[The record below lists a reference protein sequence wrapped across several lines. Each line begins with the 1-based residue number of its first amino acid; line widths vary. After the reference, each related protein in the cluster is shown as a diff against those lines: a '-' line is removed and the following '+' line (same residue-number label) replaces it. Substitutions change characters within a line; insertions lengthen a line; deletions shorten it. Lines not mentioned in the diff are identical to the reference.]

1 MQVKSKTNKKLI
13 VTLLISLVLG
23 IVAGLFSIKDFPYRI
38 EMMVEDAF
46 YQRPD
51 SIPDDIKLIVI
62 DEETLEKLGPYSDWD
77 RGYFAELINVLN
89 GESANRPKVIG
100 LDVVFT
106 GTNYSEGDKAL
117 VEVASQ
123 YDNLVVGS
131 TLTFD
136 KYVYQN
142 DNGDLYMRTYVAGEG
157 KPYEELA
164 RVCDYGFTNA
174 IYEDDGYIRKVYT
187 SILSDYEGENRVY
200 DSFAY
205 TVANKAGCDIRYPS
219 QIEIAFTG
227 NPGDFER
234 VSMSDVIDGTV
245 PAEHFKDSIVLV
257 GVYEESLMDSYRVP
271 IDYSSEMYGVEINA
285 NAIYAML
292 YGNILYDLNDGLQFI
307 LTALIVFVFSM
318 VALNIKSVIA
328 IVVSVFISV
337 AGYFAVA
344 AIVFGVKST
353 KSNILAVIAGVF
365 LAYLITMLYRYIEI
379 QTRRIKEMNEMT
391 FSMAEAMSEAI
402 EGRTPYNAN
411 HTKNVA
417 QRCVQMVDY
426 INEQYKAGKTK
437 LHFTDDDRGQIYLAA
452 MLHDVGKLA
461 IPLSVMD
468 KPTKLGD
475 KEDKVR
481 DRLEIIGL
489 RLQLDAINGII
500 TEEDKSD
507 KIAVIN
513 EFIHK
518 LDGLNCGRPLNDEE
532 KQLIEIISK
541 LQYIDRDGNEIP
553 YLTEE
558 ELEDISIRSGTLSNS
573 ERDIMQSH
581 VEYTDK
587 ILSHMKFSDKYKD
600 VRRIAGNHH
609 ELLNGSGYP
618 DGINEDELDVLTRI
632 LTIMDIYDS
641 LIAEDRPYKKP
652 KPIPVAFEILDE
664 EAEAGKIDKEIL
676 GFAKELYQ
684 SGEEGL

>member
-1 MQVKSKTNKKLI
+1 
-13 VTLLISLVLG
+13 
-23 IVAGLFSIKDFPYRI
+23 
-38 EMMVEDAF
+38 MMIEDAF

-205 TVANKAGCDIRYPS
+205 TVAKKAGCDIIYPS
-219 QIEIAFTG
+219 HIEIGFTG

-292 YGNILYDLNDGLQFI
+292 YGNILYDLNHGLQFI
-307 LTALIVFVFSM
+307 LTALVVFVFSM

-328 IVVSVFISV
+328 IVISVFISV

-344 AIVFGVKST
+344 AIIFSVKST
-353 KSNILAVIAGVF
+353 KSNILAVIAGVV
-365 LAYLITMLYRYIEI
+365 LAYLIAMLYRYIEI
-379 QTRRIKEMNEMT
+379 QKRRIKEMNEMT

-489 RLQLDAINGII
+489 RLQLDAINGVI

-518 LDGLNCGRPLNDEE
+518 LDRLNCGRPLNDEE

-618 DGINEDELDVLTRI
+618 DGLNEDELDVLTRI

-684 SGEEGL
+684 SGVEGL

>member
-13 VTLLISLVLG
+13 VTLIISLVLG
-23 IVAGLFSIKDFPYRI
+23 IVAGLFTVKDFPYRI
-38 EMMVEDAF
+38 EMMIEDAF

-117 VEVASQ
+117 VEVAAQ
-123 YDNLVVGS
+123 YDNLVMGS

-157 KPYEELA
+157 KPYEDLA

-205 TVANKAGCDIRYPS
+205 TVAKKAGCDIRYPS
-219 QIEIAFTG
+219 HIEIAFTG

-292 YGNILYDLNDGLQFI
+292 YGNILYDLNHGLQFI
-307 LTALIVFVFSM
+307 LTALVVFVFSM

-328 IVVSVFISV
+328 IVISVFISV

-344 AIVFGVKST
+344 AIIFSVKST
-353 KSNILAVIAGVF
+353 KSNILAVIAGVV
-365 LAYLITMLYRYIEI
+365 LAYLIAMLYRYIEI
-379 QTRRIKEMNEMT
+379 QKRRIKEMNEMT

-489 RLQLDAINGII
+489 RLQLDAINGVI

-518 LDGLNCGRPLNDEE
+518 LDRLNCGRPLNDEE

-618 DGINEDELDVLTRI
+618 DGLNEDELDVLTRI

-684 SGEEGL
+684 SGVEGL